1 MTRKSVV
8 RKSVARK
15 SVVREMGEDKQVKTS
30 NLSDKPFIKKSKITC
45 ESQRA
50 EPFLISG
57 LADLDELMN

>member
-30 NLSDKPFIKKSKITC
+30 NLSDKPFIKKS
-45 ESQRA
+45 E
-50 EPFLISG
+50 
-57 LADLDELMN
+57 DHV